1 MAKAS
6 IAATVEALLRP
17 TVEGLGY
24 RLWDVEYAKIGADW
38 NLTIV
43 IDNDEGITIEDCE
56 VVHRA
61 IDPLLDEADPIE
73 NAYCLN
79 VSSPGI
85 ERDLKTDEHILL
97 SLGEKCEARL
107 FAPVG
112 GQKVWRG
119 YLVGYEEGILTLTE
133 DPDGEVELI
142 SLPRTAVSKLQT
154 VYFD

>member
-1 MAKAS
+1 MAKMS

-85 ERDLKTDEHILL
+85 ERELKTDAHILA
-97 SLGEKCEARL
+97 SLGQKCEARL
-107 FAPVG
+107 FAPLEGKRVY
-112 GQKVWRG
+112 RG
-119 YLVGYEEGILTLTE
+119 YLVAYEDGVLTLQE
-133 DPDGEVELI
+133 DPDKEVYLT
-142 SLPRTAVSKLQT
+142 LPRSGVSKLQT
-154 VYFD
+154 IFFD